1 MNYLIITVA
10 LFSLSS
16 YLHGQ
21 VTEHRK
27 SVIEG
32 FVSRCKKHKDAHIIV
47 EQFGRD
53 KGEKIMDSYCKCRV
67 NFVVNNL
74 TFKQVEQIYHG
85 KEKMPEDLFQK
96 MEYECTTQLDSLI
109 K

>member
-10 LFSLSS
+10 LFLLSS
-16 YLHGQ
+16 DLHAQ

-27 SVIEG
+27 SMVEE
-32 FVSRCKKHKDAHIIV
+32 FVSGCKKHKDAHVIL

-74 TFKQVEQIYHG
+74 TFKQVEQIYYG
-85 KEKMPEDLFQK
+85 KEKMPEDLFLK